1 MKKILILAL
10 ILLLGCAPAMAGCG
24 SSQDTPPS
32 KEAKKYPEITFDY
45 NDYVG
50 RIGIG
55 KIERGKAVSHTFK
68 FRNTGRVPLVILDVA
83 VSCGCTTSQYTKE
96 PVLPGRYGE
105 VTITFDGE
113 GFGRFTKSA
122 TLTLNTRKGRE
133 VLYITGEIKN

>member
-10 ILLLGCAPAMAGCG
+10 VLLLGCAPAMAGCG

-32 KEAKKYPEITFDY
+32 KEGKKYPEIAFE
-45 NDYVG
+45 NDTYKYDF
-50 RIGIG
+50 G
-55 KIERGKAVSHTFK
+55 KIDRGKAVSHTFK

-83 VSCGCTTSQYTKE
+83 VSCGCTTSRYTKE

>member
-1 MKKILILAL
+1 
-10 ILLLGCAPAMAGCG
+10 
-24 SSQDTPPS
+24 
-32 KEAKKYPEITFDY
+32 
-45 NDYVG
+45 
-50 RIGIG
+50 
-55 KIERGKAVSHTFK
+55 
-68 FRNTGRVPLVILDVA
+68 VA
-83 VSCGCTTSQYTKE
+83 VSCGCTSSQYTKE

>member
-32 KEAKKYPEITFDY
+32 KEAKKYPEISFE
-45 NDYVG
+45 NDTYKYDF
-50 RIGIG
+50 G

-105 VTITFDGE
+105 